1 MLTLSEFHP
10 LHSYIIL
17 NIFFFWKVFMFLMDK
32 ILMQVGDITK
42 IQYFARLV
50 TLNNMYILQFVIL
63 GSCRIETTFSL

>member
-1 MLTLSEFHP
+1 
-10 LHSYIIL
+10 
-17 NIFFFWKVFMFLMDK
+17 MFLMDK

-50 TLNNMYILQFVIL
+50 TLNNMYVLQFVIL